1 MSEQESAPTRLVGW
15 LGEQTLGALA
25 GLGQVFLLL
34 SRSARRALRRP
45 WQLGNYVYQ
54 VVQVGVHSLSLGIT
68 MAVFAGM
75 VLAFQF
81 GYGLERFGAK
91 LYIGQITVTALFRE
105 LGPMLTALIVGAR
118 IGAGMAAELG
128 GMAVTQQIDAARAL
142 GGDPW
147 QRLVAPRLLA
157 TTLSLPLL
165 SVVSDVVGSFGGMI
179 VAWAEYEVPPH
190 LFIRGV
196 YDFVTVGD
204 FLTGIIKSAVF
215 GLIIATL
222 SCREGMRAEGGT
234 EGVGEATTQG
244 RGGKLPQRARRGLRL
259 NQAADEAVNA

>member
-1 MSEQESAPTRLVGW
+1 MSEQTESAPIRFIRW
-15 LGEQTLGALA
+15 LGEYALGALA
-25 GLGQVFLLL
+25 ALGQIFFLL
-34 SRSARRALRRP
+34 SRSARRATRRP

-54 VVQVGVHSLSLGIT
+54 VVQVGLHSLSLGIT

-147 QRLVAPRLLA
+147 QRLVAPRLFA
-157 TTLSLPLL
+157 TTLALPLL
-165 SVVSDVVGSFGGMI
+165 SVVSDVVGACGGMLI
-179 VAWAEYEVPPH
+179 AWAEYEVPPQ

-222 SCREGMRAEGGT
+222 SCREGMKAQGGT
-234 EGVGEATTQG
+234 EGVGEATTQAVVASS
-244 RGGKLPQRARRGLRL
+244 LSVL
-259 NQAADEAVNA
+259 AADFVLTKLLMKL

>member
-1 MSEQESAPTRLVGW
+1 MSAERESTAVRLVVW
-15 LGEQTLGALA
+15 LGRQTLDGLIA
-25 GLGQVFLLL
+25 LGQIFLLL
-34 SRSARRALRRP
+34 SRSARRATRRP
-45 WQLGNYVYQ
+45 WQIRNYIYQ
-54 VVQVGVHSLSLGIT
+54 VVQVGVDSLGLGVT

-128 GMAVTQQIDAARAL
+128 GMVVTQQIDAARAL

-147 QRLVAPRLLA
+147 QRLVAPRLFA
-157 TTLSLPLL
+157 TTLALPLL
-165 SVVSDVVGSFGGMI
+165 SIVSDIVGAIGGMI
-179 VAWAEYEVPPH
+179 IAWAEYEVPPH
-190 LFIRGV
+190 LFVRGV

-234 EGVGEATTQG
+234 EGVGQATT
-244 RGGKLPQRARRGLRL
+244 KAVVASSLTVL
-259 NQAADEAVNA
+259 AADFVLTKLLMKL